1 MAKGPLD
8 DMNEI
13 ELDDLINRDE
23 DGDLYDNDR
32 EN

>member
-1 MAKGPLD
+1 MAGPLD
-8 DMNEI
+8 DMNDI
-13 ELDDLINRDE
+13 ELDDLINRDK

>member
-13 ELDDLINRDE
+13 EIDDLINRDE

>member
-1 MAKGPLD
+1 MAGPLD

-13 ELDDLINRDE
+13 EIDDLINRDS